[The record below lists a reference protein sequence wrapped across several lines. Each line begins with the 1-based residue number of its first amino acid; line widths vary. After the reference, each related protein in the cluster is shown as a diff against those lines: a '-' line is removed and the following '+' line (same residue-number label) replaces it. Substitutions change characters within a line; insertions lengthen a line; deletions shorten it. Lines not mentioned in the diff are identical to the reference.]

1 MLCKGMS
8 QHVNTHLFRYIG
20 PVFRMLKHLLTE
32 GLSSALRA
40 IGPRKS
46 IPRVDTLISTK
57 KDPQI
62 TFVTP
67 AGLRSPAFYSYL
79 FHCSRISLNI
89 YNLIL
94 RILRQIPRKNRTF
107 RIRLSKKYNSFYHF
121 NCSRAYSVVIVILSG
136 MS

>member
-1 MLCKGMS
+1 MNVTTREYSPFSLHWTGFS
-8 QHVNTHLFRYIG
+8 HVKT
-20 PVFRMLKHLLTE
+20 PSTQKA
-32 GLSSALRA
+32 LSSALRA

-46 IPRVDTLISTK
+46 IPVVYTLISTK

-89 YNLIL
+89 YHLIL
-94 RILRQIPRKNRTF
+94 RILRQISRKNRTF
-107 RIRLSKKYNSFYHF
+107 RIRLSKNIIPFIISTVQE
-121 NCSRAYSVVIVILSG
+121 RTPV
-136 MS
+136 